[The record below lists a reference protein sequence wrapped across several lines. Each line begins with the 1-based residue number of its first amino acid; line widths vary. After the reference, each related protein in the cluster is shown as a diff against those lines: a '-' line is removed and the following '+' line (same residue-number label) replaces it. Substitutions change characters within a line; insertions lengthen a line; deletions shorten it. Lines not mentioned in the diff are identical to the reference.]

1 MTPHRYLYGI
11 GIILGVV
18 AALSAIF
25 RWTEGLSGF
34 VAGENEV
41 VVQVTEAVKVSMPA
55 AVRLKG
61 ELHAVNEIDVKAP
74 VTGKVSEIHYKTGDW
89 VRSGAVVAT
98 LQSSELTERLR
109 KVEATVESARSEV
122 QQRKA
127 QRSEAEN
134 QLQKTQEWHDRNLIP
149 RADLERALAAMETAD
164 AQVALAESRLAQQ
177 VAMLA
182 QSRQLLSLTRVTAP
196 ISGVVTRQVV
206 EPGTS
211 VKGSAAILTI
221 GNADR
226 VKIKLRADTKNFPS
240 VNTGMIAE
248 VHAENDSGISAEGKI
263 LRLESHQDGSAASP
277 EVEIGVTSWNRK
289 FLPGAP
295 VIVSIPLPPA
305 KDVALIPSSAIV
317 ETADKTYVF
326 KLVDGRGVKIEVIVT
341 ERQNGK
347 TTVKGLDENDQI
359 IVAPPAELKPGSRL
373 KISSPAL
380 SSLGSEG
387 RILKAKTLQ
396 VEHQSA
402 AVGRKKLPTSETDS
416 ASY

>member
-25 RWTEGLSGF
+25 RWTERLSGF

-41 VVQVTEAVKVSMPA
+41 VVQVTQAVKVSMPA

-61 ELHAVNEIDVKAP
+61 ELHAVNEIDVKAR

-98 LQSSELTERLR
+98 LQSSELMERLG
-109 KVEATVESARSEV
+109 KIEATVESARSEV

-196 ISGVVTRQVV
+196 ISGVVTRKLV
-206 EPGTS
+206 EPGTA
-211 VKGSAAILTI
+211 VKGSAAILSI

-226 VKIKLRADTKNFPS
+226 VKIKLRAGTKSLPPIS
-240 VNTGMIAE
+240 TGMSATL
-248 VHAENDSGISAEGKI
+248 HAENGLGVSAEGKI
-263 LRLESHQDGSAASP
+263 LRLESHQNGAAANP
-277 EVEIGVTSWNRK
+277 EIEIGVLSWNRK
-289 FLPGAP
+289 FQLGGSVTVSVLLPAENA
-295 VIVSIPLPPA
+295 VLV
-305 KDVALIPSSAIV
+305 PSPAIV

-326 KLVDGRGVKIEVIVT
+326 KLVDGRAVKIEVIVA

-347 TTVKGLDENDQI
+347 TAVKGLDENDLI
-359 IVAPPAELKPGSRL
+359 IVEPPAVLQPGSRL
-373 KISSPAL
+373 KISRPAV
-380 SSLGSEG
+380 SSFGYG
-387 RILKAKTLQ
+387 AATLKAKTLQ

-402 AVGRKKLPTSETDS
+402 AVPRKKYFTSETDS